1 MILMS
6 RTIPILA
13 LLVFMNASSSADLDT
28 LVEPA
33 KPTVRSEVYRGT
45 TSVFGCAM
53 KAGVNWYAISQCGH
67 RARDDNIQKNNATDP
82 FLLGVYLQT
91 WADSHIAAIGTK
103 DQSAQRSARGWL
115 DLLRRQQ
122 QKIGLS
128 DSDMCSAAKMTC
140 NVLSRMFKE
149 ASASYA
155 ED

>member
-1 MILMS
+1 MIQMN
-6 RTIPILA
+6 RTIPMLA
-13 LLVFMNASSSADLDT
+13 FLVFMNASSSANLDT
-28 LVEPA
+28 PVEPP
-33 KPTVRSEVYRGT
+33 KPTVRSEIYRGT

-103 DQSAQRSARGWL
+103 DPSAQRSARSWL
-115 DLLRRQQ
+115 DLLTRQQ

-140 NVLSRMFKE
+140 NVLSRMLKE
-149 ASASYA
+149 AAASYA
-155 ED
+155 EF